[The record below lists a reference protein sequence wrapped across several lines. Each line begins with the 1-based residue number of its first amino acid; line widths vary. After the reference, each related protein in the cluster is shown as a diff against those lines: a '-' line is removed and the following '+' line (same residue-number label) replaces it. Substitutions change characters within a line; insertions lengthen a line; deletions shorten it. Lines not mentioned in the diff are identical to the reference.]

1 MQVLCDLQGDFGLFN
16 CQTPAPRHFLI
27 VCADEDKYS
36 KDAPQIFES
45 VKEHYISKNAES
57 NLYMKQY
64 KGGHQLTQERFD
76 YIFPSL
82 TVENLKNR
90 CKCPVNKACSDFFAF
105 HGL

>member
-1 MQVLCDLQGDFGLFN
+1 MSTNNRLKNIKNGKDVIKEI
-16 CQTPAPRHFLI
+16 APRHFLI

-76 YIFPSL
+76 YI
-82 TVENLKNR
+82 LKWIIGF
-90 CKCPVNKACSDFFAF
+90 S
-105 HGL
+105 